1 MERQSVQSSVLAS
14 VGYEPGTQVL
24 EIEFSS
30 GRIYRYRGV
39 SAELHAWLMRSP
51 QKGGFFNRMIDGK
64 FEFERI
70 DHIDP
75 NAPSLIEALRASL
88 RPAPEEPEEPDEPAR

>member
-1 MERQSVQSSVLAS
+1 MEREPVQSTALAS
-14 VGYEPGTQVL
+14 IGHDPESEVL

-39 SAELHAWLMRSP
+39 SAQLHAWLMRSP
-51 QKGGFFNRMIDGK
+51 DKGGLFNRLIEGK

-70 DHIDP
+70 DHIQPD
-75 NAPSLIEALRASL
+75 AMSLEDALRASL
-88 RPAPEEPEEPDEPAR
+88 RPPPGDEPQG